1 MNTKLNNN
9 LWRVLV
15 TLIFSTLIVIGLIFY
30 VGENPMNVL
39 VELINGAFGS
49 TLRLGTTL
57 AGLTPI
63 LLTATAF
70 AVAAKTGVFNIGT
83 EGSLFLGALAA
94 TYVGINFSF
103 LPRIIHIIVCFL
115 AGMVAGGFWSFIPAF
130 LKVKYNVNEI
140 TVGILLNTVAVY
152 ITSYFING
160 PMSSGG
166 AIAKSHPVT
175 VELTNLLAPSNAN
188 TGIFLAVIAIALIQF
203 LLKKTTFGFKV
214 QATGTNKLN
223 AEYAGMNPN
232 QVIIKAM
239 ILSGS
244 VAGFAG
250 AIEILGVYGSF
261 IDNFGA
267 GLGTQGMLIA
277 LISGNNL
284 LAIPFVS
291 TVIAALNSG
300 GKGLQISTNVPK
312 SLIDTFIAVIIIF
325 ATMEDL
331 GGSVKRFTKKIF
343 QKSDVRGGQNGLE

>member
-1 MNTKLNNN
+1 MNIRMNNN
-9 LWRVLV
+9 FLRILV
-15 TLIFSTLIVIGLIFY
+15 TVVFSTLIVVGLILY
-30 VGENPMNVL
+30 VGENPGNVL
-39 VELINGAFGS
+39 VELINGAFG
-49 TLRLGTTL
+49 TRLRFGTTL

-63 LLTATAF
+63 LLTSTAF
-70 AVAAKTGVFNIGT
+70 AIAAKTGVFNIGT

-94 TYVGINFSF
+94 TYVGINFAF
-103 LPRIIHIIVCFL
+103 LPRFLHILVSFI
-115 AGMVAGGFWSFIPAF
+115 AGMITGGFWSFIPAY

-152 ITSYFING
+152 ITSYFISG

-166 AIAKSHPVT
+166 AIAQSHPVK

-188 TGIFLAVIAIALIQF
+188 TGIFIAIIIIVLLQL

-223 AEYAGMNPN
+223 AEYAGLNPN
-232 QVIIKAM
+232 QVIIRAM
-239 ILSGS
+239 IMSGG
-244 VAGFAG
+244 VAGIAG

-261 IDNFGA
+261 IENFGS

-291 TVIAALNSG
+291 LLIAALNSG
-300 GKGLQISTNVPK
+300 GMGLQVSTSVPK

-325 ATMEDL
+325 ATMENL
-331 GGSVKRFTKKIF
+331 GSEVKRFTRKVFNIGN
-343 QKSDVRGGQNGLE
+343 VWGGQNGLE

>member
-1 MNTKLNNN
+1 MNVKMNNN
-9 LWRVLV
+9 LWRILV
-15 TLIFSTLIVIGLIFY
+15 TVVFSTLIVIGLIVY
-30 VGENPMNVL
+30 VGENPLNVL
-39 VELINGAFGS
+39 VELINGAFGT

-70 AVAAKTGVFNIGT
+70 AIAAKTGVFNIGT

-103 LPRIIHIIVCFL
+103 LPRILHMIVCFL
-115 AGMVAGGFWSFIPAF
+115 AGMIAGGFWSFIPAY

-152 ITSYFING
+152 ITSYFISG

-166 AIAKSHPVT
+166 TIAKSHPVT
-175 VELTNLLAPSNAN
+175 VELTKLLSPSNAN
-188 TGIFLAVIAIALIQF
+188 TGIFLAIIIIVLIQL

-239 ILSGS
+239 IMSGS
-244 VAGFAG
+244 VAGIAG

-261 IDNFGA
+261 IENFA
-267 GLGTQGMLIA
+267 SGLGTQGMLIA

-284 LAIPFVS
+284 VAIPFVS
-291 TVIAALNSG
+291 TIIAALNSG

-331 GGSVKRFTKKIF
+331 GGNIKRFTQKIF
-343 QKSDVRGGQNGLE
+343 QKSDVRGGKNGLE